1 MIVSVALAALVALP
15 KLSGIEAIPRHA
27 DVAVFVVALVG
38 LLVGR
43 RFSGRRRSVAGRTR
57 DDA

>member
-15 KLSGIEAIPRHA
+15 HLPVIEAIPRHA
-27 DVAVFVVALVG
+27 NVTIFVVALVG